1 MHCIVDLLQCVV
13 VRSARPYPKKKA
25 TRGAELL
32 QCVWFSVVAVLL
44 QCVVVRSARLRPQQ
58 KATCVWCNIV
68 AVLCECVAG
77 RSRTHTKMKHVWCS
91 VVQCVAM
98 LLHCGGCV
106 SHLQIDR
113 FPANSKVICSLRND
127 AHQVLSCHVAYIDK
141 SCQTHINES
150 CHANHDTCGHVWY
163 CHIISYSYI
172 RHIIVARYVCTHIYK
187 KI

>member
-1 MHCIVDLLQCVV
+1 VCCSAQCK
-13 VRSARPYPKKKA
+13 ALPKKKGDTWCRVVA
-25 TRGAELL
+25 V
-32 QCVWFSVVAVLL
+32 CVVQRCCSVVAVCCSA
-44 QCVVVRSARLRPQQ
+44 QCEASPTT
-58 KATCVWCNIV
+58 KGDVWCNIV

-77 RSRTHTKMKHVWCS
+77 RSRTHTKMRHVWCS

-172 RHIIVARYVCTHIYK
+172 RHIIVARYVCTHI
-187 KI
+187 